1 MAAKSRAR
9 VPRGAPRGAPSKP
22 APRAERFDLFA
33 ICAPGLEDVLEAE
46 MRALELDV
54 GKRDIGGVAFAG
66 GSSAL
71 YRANLWLRTATRIVA
86 RVGDFHARLFDE
98 LERHSRKLAWSRFIA
113 SGQPVRLR
121 VSTSKS
127 RLYHTGA
134 VAQRI
139 AEAMEQST
147 GIAPTVTSGVD
158 DDDEAGETPL
168 VIVRL
173 FRDQCTVSIDSSG
186 ALLHRRGYRLAVAKA
201 PLRETLGAA
210 LLLASGWDPNTPLID
225 PLCGAGTI
233 AIEGALIARRIPPGL
248 ARSFAFTRWPS
259 FHEPTWK
266 KVLDE
271 ARAQMLAS
279 APAPIHGSDRDAG
292 AIAASRENA
301 ARAGVAGDIVF
312 EEKVISRIAPPAD
325 TTPGAIVT
333 NPPYGV
339 RVGDRDALRNLY
351 AQLGTVARERFPG
364 WRLLVLSADPRLDAQ
379 IGGAMAPVLSTKNGG
394 IAVRAMRSII

>member
-1 MAAKSRAR
+1 
-9 VPRGAPRGAPSKP
+9 
-22 APRAERFDLFA
+22 
-33 ICAPGLEDVLEAE
+33 VLEAE
-46 MRALELDV
+46 MRALGLEV
-54 GKRDIGGVAFAG
+54 GKRDIGGISFSG

-71 YRANLWLRTATRIVA
+71 FRANLWLRTATRVLA
-86 RVGDFHARLFDE
+86 RVGEFHARLFDE
-98 LERHSRKLAWSRFIA
+98 LERHARKLAWGRFLV

-139 AEAMEQST
+139 AEAMEKST
-147 GIAPTVTSGVD
+147 GIAPTVASGGD
-158 DDDEAGETPL
+158 EDDETGETPL

-173 FRDQCTVSIDSSG
+173 FRDQCTVSIDTSG

-210 LLLASGWDPNTPLID
+210 LLMASGWDPGTPLLD

-233 AIEGALIARRIPPGL
+233 AIEGALLARRIPPGIS
-248 ARSFAFTRWPS
+248 RSFAFMRWPG

-266 KVLDE
+266 KVLEE
-271 ARAQMLAS
+271 ARAQMLIA
-279 APAPIHGSDRDAG
+279 APAPIFASDRDAG

-301 ARAGVAGDIVF
+301 ERAGVAADIVF
-312 EEKVISRIAPPAD
+312 EEKVVSRIAPPAGA
-325 TTPGAIVT
+325 TPGATPGAIVT

-364 WRLLVLSADPRLDAQ
+364 WTLLVLSADPRLDGQ
-379 IGGAMAPVLSTKNGG
+379 IGAMEPVLSTKNGG
-394 IAVRAMRSII
+394 IAVRAMRSTI

>member
-1 MAAKSRAR
+1 MRT
-9 VPRGAPRGAPSKP
+9 
-22 APRAERFDLFA
+22 L
-33 ICAPGLEDVLEAE
+33 GLE
-46 MRALELDV
+46 V
-54 GKRDIGGVAFAG
+54 GKRDIGGVSFSG

-71 YRANLWLRTATRIVA
+71 FRANLWLRSATRVLA

-98 LERHSRKLAWSRFIA
+98 LERHARKLAWSRFLV

-139 AEAMEQST
+139 AEAMEKST
-147 GIAPTVTSGVD
+147 GVAPMVASGGD
-158 DDDEAGETPL
+158 EDDETGETPL

-173 FRDQCTVSIDSSG
+173 FRDQCTVSIDTSG

-201 PLRETLGAA
+201 PLRETLAAA
-210 LLLASGWDPNTPLID
+210 LLMASGWNPGTPLVD

-233 AIEGALIARRIPPGL
+233 AIEGALLARRIPPGI
-248 ARSFAFTRWPS
+248 ARSFAFMRWPG

-271 ARAQMLAS
+271 ARAQQLPA
-279 APAPIHGSDRDAG
+279 APAAIFASDRDAG
-292 AIAASRENA
+292 AIGASRENA
-301 ARAGVAGDIVF
+301 GRAGVAADIVF
-312 EEKVISRIAPPAD
+312 EEKVISRIAPPANVP
-325 TTPGAIVT
+325 PGAIVT

-351 AQLGTVARERFPG
+351 AQLGIVARERFPG

-379 IGGAMAPVLSTKNGG
+379 IGSMEPVLSTKNGG
-394 IAVRAMRSII
+394 IAVRAMRSTI

>member
-9 VPRGAPRGAPSKP
+9 APRGAPRGAPSKP
-22 APRAERFDLFA
+22 APRAERFELFA

-46 MRALELDV
+46 MRSHGLEV
-54 GKRDIGGVAFAG
+54 GKRDIGGVAFSG

-71 YRANLWLRTATRIVA
+71 FRANLWLRTATRVIA

-98 LERHSRKLAWSRFIA
+98 LERHARKLAWSRFLDG
-113 SGQPVRLR
+113 GQLVRLR

-139 AEAMEQST
+139 AEAMEKST
-147 GIAPTVTSGVD
+147 GIAPTVTSGGDVD
-158 DDDEAGETPL
+158 DESGDAPL

-186 ALLHRRGYRLAVAKA
+186 ALLHRRGYRLATAKA

-210 LLLASGWDPNTPLID
+210 LLLASGWERDTPLVD

-233 AIEGALIARRIPPGL
+233 PIEAALIARRIPPGL
-248 ARSFAFTRWPS
+248 SRGFAFMHWPG
-259 FHEPTWK
+259 FHEPTWRK
-266 KVLDE
+266 AVDE
-271 ARAQMLAS
+271 ARAQILPA
-279 APAPIHGSDRDAG
+279 APAPILGSDRDAG

-301 ARAGVAGDIVF
+301 ARAGVAADITF
-312 EEKVISRIAPPAD
+312 EERVISRLAPPVGCA
-325 TTPGAIVT
+325 PGAIVT

-351 AQLGTVARERFPG
+351 AQLGTIARDRFPG
-364 WRLLVLSADPRLDAQ
+364 WRLTVLSADPRLDSQ
-379 IGGAMAPVLSTKNGG
+379 IGGTMEKILTTKNGG
-394 IAVRAMRSII
+394 IAVRAMRTVT

>member
-1 MAAKSRAR
+1 

-22 APRAERFDLFA
+22 APRAERFELFA

-46 MRALELDV
+46 MRALDLDV
-54 GKRDIGGVAFAG
+54 GKRDIGGIAFSG

-71 YRANLWLRTATRIVA
+71 YRANLWLRTATRVIA

-98 LERHSRKLAWSRFIA
+98 LERHSRKLAWDRFLGG
-113 SGQPVRLR
+113 GQPVRLR

-127 RLYHTGA
+127 RLYHSGA

-139 AEAMEQST
+139 AESMEKST
-147 GIAPTVTSGVD
+147 GIAPTVTGGG
-158 DDDEAGETPL
+158 DEDEETGDTPL

-186 ALLHRRGYRLAVAKA
+186 ALLHRRGYRLATAKA

-210 LLLASGWDPNTPLID
+210 LLLASGWDVETPLLD

-233 AIEGALIARRIPPGL
+233 PIEGALIARRIPPGL
-248 ARSFAFTRWPS
+248 NRNFAFMQWPG

-266 KVLDE
+266 KMLDE
-271 ARAQMLAS
+271 ARAQILPA
-279 APAPIHGSDRDAG
+279 APAPILGSDRDAG
-292 AIAASRENA
+292 AIVASRENA
-301 ARAGVAGDIVF
+301 ERAGVSADIAF

-325 TTPGAIVT
+325 SVAGAIVT

-351 AQLGTVARERFPG
+351 AQLGTIARDRFPG
-364 WRLLVLSADPRLDAQ
+364 WRLTALSADPRLDSQ
-379 IGGAMAPVLSTKNGG
+379 IGSGMEKVLATKNGG
-394 IAVRAMRSII
+394 IAVRAMRSAT

>member
-1 MAAKSRAR
+1 

-22 APRAERFDLFA
+22 APRAERFELFA

-46 MRALELDV
+46 MRALDLDV
-54 GKRDIGGVAFAG
+54 GKRDIGGVAFSG

-71 YRANLWLRTATRIVA
+71 YRANLWLRTATRVIA

-98 LERHSRKLAWSRFIA
+98 LERHSRKLAWGRFIDG
-113 SGQPVRLR
+113 GQPVRLR

-127 RLYHTGA
+127 RLYHSGA

-139 AEAMEQST
+139 VESREQST
-147 GIAPTVTSGVD
+147 GIAPTVTGGGD
-158 DDDEAGETPL
+158 DDDETGDTPL

-173 FRDQCTVSIDSSG
+173 YRDQCTVSIDSSG
-186 ALLHRRGYRLAVAKA
+186 ALLHRRGYRLATGKA

-210 LLLASGWDPNTPLID
+210 LLFASGWDTQTPLLD

-233 AIEGALIARRIPPGL
+233 PIEGALMARRIPPGL
-248 ARSFAFTRWPS
+248 NRAFAFMQWPG

-266 KVLDE
+266 KMLDE
-271 ARAQMLAS
+271 ARAQILPA
-279 APAPIHGSDRDAG
+279 APAPILGSDRDAG
-292 AIAASRENA
+292 AIVASRENA
-301 ARAGVAGDIVF
+301 ERAGVAADIAF

-325 TTPGAIVT
+325 SVAGAIVT

-351 AQLGTVARERFPG
+351 AQLGTIARDRFPG
-364 WRLLVLSADPRLDAQ
+364 WRLTVLSADPRLDSQ
-379 IGGAMAPVLSTKNGG
+379 IGGEMEKILATKNGG
-394 IAVRAMRSII
+394 IAVRAMRSAT

>member
-1 MAAKSRAR
+1 MAKSRAR
-9 VPRGAPRGAPSKP
+9 PPRGAIRGAPSKP
-22 APRAERFDLFA
+22 APRAERFELFA

-46 MRALELDV
+46 MRALGLEI
-54 GKRDIGGVAFAG
+54 GKRDIGGVSFSG
-66 GSSAL
+66 GSSVL
-71 YRANLWLRTATRIVA
+71 YRANLWLRTATRVIA

-98 LERHSRKLAWSRFIA
+98 LERHSRKLNWSRFIDG
-113 SGQPVRLR
+113 GQPVRLR

-139 AEAMEQST
+139 AEAMEKST
-147 GIAPTVTSGVD
+147 GVAPTVTSGGG
-158 DDDEAGETPL
+158 DDDEESGETPL

-186 ALLHRRGYRLAVAKA
+186 ALLHRRGYRLATAKA

-210 LLLASGWDPNTPLID
+210 LLLASGWDPNSPLVD

-233 AIEGALIARRIPPGL
+233 PIEAALMARRIPPGL
-248 ARSFAFTRWPS
+248 SRDFAFMRWPG
-259 FHEPTWK
+259 FHQPTWK

-271 ARAQMLAS
+271 ARAQILPV
-279 APAPIHGSDRDAG
+279 APAPILGSDRDAG
-292 AIAASRENA
+292 AIVASRENA
-301 ARAGVAGDIVF
+301 ERAGVTADIVF

-325 TTPGAIVT
+325 AAPGAIVT

-351 AQLGTVARERFPG
+351 AQLGTVSRERFAG
-364 WRLLVLSADPRLDAQ
+364 WPLTVLSADPRLDSQ
-379 IGGAMAPVLSTKNGG
+379 IGGTMEKVLATKNGG
-394 IAVRAMRSII
+394 IAVRAMRSTT

>member
-1 MAAKSRAR
+1 
-9 VPRGAPRGAPSKP
+9 
-22 APRAERFDLFA
+22 
-33 ICAPGLEDVLEAE
+33 
-46 MRALELDV
+46 MRALGLEV
-54 GKRDIGGVAFAG
+54 GKRDLGGVAFSG

-71 YRANLWLRTATRIVA
+71 FRANLWLRTATRIIA
-86 RVGDFHARLFDE
+86 RVGEFHARLFDE
-98 LERHSRKLAWSRFIA
+98 LERHSRKLSWSRFIA

-139 AEAMEQST
+139 AEAMEKST
-147 GIAPTVTSGVD
+147 GIAPTVTSSGD

-173 FRDQCTVSIDSSG
+173 HRDQCTVSIDSSG
-186 ALLHRRGYRLAVAKA
+186 ALLHRRGYRLATAKA

-210 LLLASGWDPNTPLID
+210 LLLASGWDPNSPLVD

-233 AIEGALIARRIPPGL
+233 PIEGALIARRIPPGL
-248 ARSFAFTRWPS
+248 SRSFAFMRWPG

-271 ARAQMLAS
+271 ARAQMLPA
-279 APAPIHGSDRDAG
+279 APAPILGSDRDAG

-301 ARAGVAGDIVF
+301 ERAGVAADIVF
-312 EEKVISRIAPPAD
+312 EERVISRITPPAD
-325 TTPGAIVT
+325 SRPGAIVT

-351 AQLGTVARERFPG
+351 AQLGAVARERFPG
-364 WRLLVLSADPRLDAQ
+364 WRLVALSAEPRLDGQ
-379 IGGAMAPVLSTKNGG
+379 IGGVMEPVLSTKNGG
-394 IAVRAMRSII
+394 IAVRALRSAT

>member
-1 MAAKSRAR
+1 
-9 VPRGAPRGAPSKP
+9 
-22 APRAERFDLFA
+22 
-33 ICAPGLEDVLEAE
+33 
-46 MRALELDV
+46 
-54 GKRDIGGVAFAG
+54 
-66 GSSAL
+66 
-71 YRANLWLRTATRIVA
+71 
-86 RVGDFHARLFDE
+86 
-98 LERHSRKLAWSRFIA
+98 
-113 SGQPVRLR
+113 

-139 AEAMEQST
+139 AESMEKST
-147 GIAPTVTSGVD
+147 GVAPTVTSGSD
-158 DDDEAGETPL
+158 EDDEAGETPL

-173 FRDQCTVSIDSSG
+173 FRDQCTVSIDTSG
-186 ALLHRRGYRLAVAKA
+186 ALLHRRGYRLATAKA

-233 AIEGALIARRIPPGL
+233 PIEGALIARRIPPGF
-248 ARSFAFTRWPS
+248 ARSFAFMRWPS

-271 ARAQMLAS
+271 ARAQMLPA
-279 APAPIHGSDRDAG
+279 ALAPILGSDRDAG

-301 ARAGVAGDIVF
+301 ERAGVAADIVF
-312 EEKVISRIAPPAD
+312 EEKVISRIAPLAGAPA
-325 TTPGAIVT
+325 GAIVT

-351 AQLGTVARERFPG
+351 AQLGSVARERFPG
-364 WRLLVLSADPRLDAQ
+364 WRLTVLSADSRLDGQ
-379 IGGAMAPVLSTKNGG
+379 IGGTMEPVLSTKNGG
-394 IAVRAMRSII
+394 IAVRAMRSTT